1 MDTLLAEAA
10 AIGAL
15 LKARK
20 ETIAV
25 AESSAGGLVSAA
37 LLAAPGAS
45 AYFMGGGVI
54 YTRTARSAILG
65 IEEADIAGFRPATE
79 RYALLLANR
88 ARDKLGTTWGI
99 GETGATGPTGNRYGD
114 ASGHACI
121 AVAGPVSRA
130 MTIETGS
137 PDRVA
142 NMRAFAAGLLALLR
156 AALEEAR

>member
-15 LKARK
+15 LKARG
-20 ETIAV
+20 ETISV

-45 AYFMGGGVI
+45 AYFMGGNVI
-54 YTRTARSAILG
+54 YTRTARAAILG
-65 IEEADIAGFRPATE
+65 ITEADLTGFRPATE
-79 RYALLLANR
+79 RYAQLLADR
-88 ARDKLGTTWGI
+88 AREKLGTTWGV

-114 ASGHACI
+114 AAGHACI
-121 AVAGPVSRA
+121 AVSGPVSRA

-137 PDRVA
+137 PDRIA

-156 AALEEAR
+156 AALEEKA